1 MFRRIHADELIDEKA
16 RQFMPR
22 RVKRNND
29 IFFVPFLTQYLNI
42 QEKGFFW
49 LKFYN
54 TSSKV

>member
-29 IFFVPFLTQYLNI
+29 IFVPSLTQYENI